1 MRKLLCTILALIMTV
16 SCLLILCSCGE
27 KSPDAKK
34 APDETEPLAVY
45 ENECSPTV
53 EGEAAS
59 IADST
64 CISAEEIARLIDLSI
79 QIDKCLSVEA
89 PNNDYENPVQ
99 HNDIEYYPVI
109 DEKYDT
115 WEEWETY
122 IRSAYTDKL
131 AEEHL
136 AYDSIVNING
146 KTYCNG
152 GGMGYDLTD
161 DYTYE
166 IISDEAER
174 VTVHVKNPSVWNDE
188 DTDSVFDE
196 KDYVLVKVDGGWKI
210 DDIVFN
216 AALEADDD
224 TYWSD
229 FYEDLRTR
237 PDGKEVTIFADNT
250 FDCDYSGYK
259 EIGYD
264 FWDLHR
270 SVMAPKDWN
279 GFRFAPKCDY
289 GGEQFENGLT
299 GIPVYDGSLPV
310 KIDSMKREHDDYTDY
325 FANKPMEKSVF
336 FFAEAPW
343 QNAQDFIA
351 ENITKY
357 DHETYID
364 KKGRSMQ
371 VYFLD
376 GLPKYA
382 CYDDFFN
389 LCVWFNLKDEGQIP
403 IAVNMINSIE
413 VTLSS
418 NGMFALNTAERLG
431 YTIIPP
437 ED

>member
-1 MRKLLCTILALIMTV
+1 MKRILLILALVAI
-16 SCLLILCSCGE
+16 LLCSCTDTAA
-27 KSPDAKK
+27 KSNNGANNGASESKSTVSEEVLPSNTKPAITAGTSPSEELTD
-34 APDETEPLAVY
+34 LAV
-45 ENECSPTV
+45 T
-53 EGEAAS
+53 
-59 IADST
+59 D
-64 CISAEEIARLIDLSI
+64 
-79 QIDKCLSVEA
+79 A
-89 PNNDYENPVQ
+89 P
-99 HNDIEYYPVI
+99 
-109 DEKYDT
+109 
-115 WEEWETY
+115 
-122 IRSAYTDKL
+122 
-131 AEEHL
+131 
-136 AYDSIVNING
+136 
-146 KTYCNG
+146 
-152 GGMGYDLTD
+152 
-161 DYTYE
+161 
-166 IISDEAER
+166 
-174 VTVHVKNPSVWNDE
+174 
-188 DTDSVFDE
+188 
-196 KDYVLVKVDGGWKI
+196 
-210 DDIVFN
+210 
-216 AALEADDD
+216 EADDEAAED

-229 FYEDLRTR
+229 FYEDLRSR
-237 PDGKEVTIFADNT
+237 PNGKEVTIFADNT
-250 FDCDYSGYK
+250 SDCDYSGYK

-264 FWDLHR
+264 FDDLRR
-270 SVMAPKDWN
+270 SIMVPEDWN

-289 GGEQFENGLT
+289 GEEQFENGLT

-389 LCVWFNLKDEGQIP
+389 LCVWFNLKDEEQIP

-418 NGMFALNTAERLG
+418 DGMFALNTAERLG
-431 YTIIPP
+431 YTITPP
-437 ED
+437 KK